1 MHPRHLLQRHGLR
14 AKKSLGQCFLV
25 DDGALC
31 HILEAAELTETD
43 TVLEV
48 GAGLGALTRRLAAAA
63 GRVIAV
69 ELDGRLI
76 PILEGQLA
84 GAANVELVHGDILS
98 LDPAELAGGP
108 YKVVSNLPYYVTG
121 AVLRHLL
128 AASVRPQLMVL
139 TMQREVAQR
148 LSAGPG
154 QMNLLAV
161 GVQYYGEVRTVRVL
175 KAGSFYP
182 RPGVDSAI
190 VRVDLFPE
198 PRVEVVD
205 EALFFRVVRAGFGQ
219 KRKQLR
225 NSLRAGLGI
234 PATHAE
240 KALAAAGID
249 PRRRAQSLSLAEW
262 GRLADAFARS
272 RSGAAAPA
280 AG

>member
-1 MHPRHLLQRHGLR
+1 LLQRHGLR

-31 HILEAAELTETD
+31 RILEAAELTETD

-69 ELDGRLI
+69 ELDDRLI
-76 PILEGQLA
+76 PILEDQLA

-161 GVQYYGEVRTVRVL
+161 GVQYYGEVSTIRVL

-182 RPGVDSAI
+182 RPGVDSAV

-205 EALFFRVVRAGFGQ
+205 EVLFFRVVRAGFGQ

-240 KALAAAGID
+240 KALAGAEID
-249 PRRRAQSLSLAEW
+249 PRRRAQSLSLEEW
-262 GRLADAFARS
+262 ARLADAFARS
-272 RSGAAAPA
+272 RNGAAAPA